1 MISYTLVGGKVKNV
15 VIFGGGSGL
24 SQLLKGLKLFPVNV
38 TAVVSAADNG
48 GSTGSLRKEF
58 DIPAVGDITKVL
70 LAMANTD
77 QDNTDLLNYRFAK
90 NSQLGNHTI
99 RNLLLTALLD
109 LKGDFAHSIPVLCK
123 LFNIQGTVL
132 PLTEEPVDLIGKTD
146 LGEYII
152 GESQITKAQAKIEE
166 IFYDKKFKINPEIFK
181 AINKADLIIFSC
193 GSVYTSVMPH
203 LVLEEIEEAINNSN
217 AKTLYV
223 CNLVTQP
230 GETDNYKVSDHIK
243 VFQKYLGPNGLDAI
257 IANNTKMSNYLV
269 NKYASEEQKDP
280 VILDK
285 KQVEKLG
292 VKLIEDK
299 IYKIEDNVLRH
310 DSLKTAYLIFSYL
323 MDEV

>member
-1 MISYTLVGGKVKNV
+1 MKNV

-24 SQLLKGLKLFPVNV
+24 SQLLKGLKLFPINV
-38 TAVVSAADNG
+38 TAVVSVADNG
-48 GSTGSLRKEF
+48 RSTGALRKEF
-58 DIPAVGDITKVL
+58 DIPAVGDISKVL

-77 QDNTDLLNYRFAK
+77 ADNTELLNYRFKK
-90 NSQLGNHTI
+90 NSKLSEHSI
-99 RNLLLTALLD
+99 KNLLLTALLD
-109 LKGDFAHSIPVLCK
+109 IKGDFAHAIPILCK

-132 PLTEEPVDLIGKTD
+132 ALTEEPVDLIGKTD

-152 GESQITKAQAKIEE
+152 GESQITEAKTKIDE
-166 IFYDKKFKINPEIFK
+166 IFYDKKFTINPEIFK
-181 AINKADLIIFSC
+181 AIAKADLIIFSC

-203 LVLEEIEEAINNSN
+203 IVLKEIQDAINASH

-243 VFQKYLGPNGLDAI
+243 VFQKYLGKEGLDAI
-257 IANNTKMSNYLV
+257 IANNSKMSAYLV
-269 NKYASEEQKDP
+269 KKYASEEQKDP
-280 VILDK
+280 VVLDK
-285 KQVEKLG
+285 KAVEKLG

-299 IYKIEDNVLRH
+299 IYKVEDNVLRH

-323 MDEV
+323 MDELS

>member
-1 MISYTLVGGKVKNV
+1 MKNV

-24 SQLLKGLKLFPVNV
+24 SQLLKGLKLFPINV
-38 TAVVSAADNG
+38 TAVVSVADNG
-48 GSTGSLRKEF
+48 RSTGTLRKEF

-70 LAMANTD
+70 ISMANTD
-77 QDNTDLLNYRFAK
+77 ADNMKLLNYRFAK
-90 NSQLGNHTI
+90 NSQLSEHSI
-99 RNLLLTALLD
+99 KNLLLTALLD
-109 LKGDFAHSIPVLCK
+109 IKGDFAHSIPILCK

-132 PLTEEPVDLIGKTD
+132 PLTEEPVDLIGKTER
-146 LGEYII
+146 GEYII
-152 GESQITKAQAKIEE
+152 GESQITEAKEKIDE
-166 IFYDKKFKINPEIFK
+166 IFYDKKFTINPEIFK

-203 LVLEEIEEAINNSN
+203 LVLEEIQEAINASH

-243 VFQKYLGPNGLDAI
+243 VFQKYLGEKGLDAV
-257 IANNTKMSNYLV
+257 IANNSKMSAYLV
-269 NKYASEEQKDP
+269 KKYASEEQKDP
-280 VILDK
+280 VVLDK
-285 KQVEKLG
+285 KEVLKMN

-310 DSLKTAYLIFSYL
+310 DALKTAYLIFSYL
-323 MDEV
+323 MDELV

>member
-1 MISYTLVGGKVKNV
+1 MVKNV

-24 SQLLKGLKLFPVNV
+24 SQLLKGLKLFPINV
-38 TAVVSAADNG
+38 TAVVSVADNG
-48 GSTGSLRKEF
+48 RSTGTLRKEF

-70 LAMANTD
+70 ISMANTD
-77 QDNTDLLNYRFAK
+77 ADNMKLLNYRFAK
-90 NSQLGNHTI
+90 NSQLSEHSI
-99 RNLLLTALLD
+99 KNLLLTALLD
-109 LKGDFAHSIPVLCK
+109 IKGDFAHSIPILCK

-132 PLTEEPVDLIGKTD
+132 PLTEEPVDLIGKTER
-146 LGEYII
+146 GEYII
-152 GESQITKAQAKIEE
+152 GESQITEAKEKIDE
-166 IFYDKKFKINPEIFK
+166 IFYDKKFTINPEIFK

-203 LVLEEIEEAINNSN
+203 LVLEEIQEAINASH

-243 VFQKYLGPNGLDAI
+243 VFQKYLGEKGLDAV
-257 IANNTKMSNYLV
+257 IANNSKMSAYLV
-269 NKYASEEQKDP
+269 KKYASEEQKDP
-280 VILDK
+280 VVLDK
-285 KQVEKLG
+285 KEVLKMN

-310 DSLKTAYLIFSYL
+310 DALKTAYLIFSYL
-323 MDEV
+323 MDELV

>member
-1 MISYTLVGGKVKNV
+1 MKNV

-24 SQLLKGLKLFPVNV
+24 SQLLKGLKLFPINV
-38 TAVVSAADNG
+38 TAVVSVADNG
-48 GSTGSLRKEF
+48 RSTGALRKEF
-58 DIPAVGDITKVL
+58 DIPAVGDISKVL

-77 QDNTDLLNYRFAK
+77 SDNTDLLNYRFAK
-90 NSQLGNHTI
+90 NSKLSEHSI
-99 RNLLLTALLD
+99 KNLLLTALLD
-109 LKGDFAHSIPVLCK
+109 IKGDFAHAIPIMCK

-132 PLTEEPVDLIGKTD
+132 PLTEEPVDLIAKTEF
-146 LGEYII
+146 GEYII
-152 GESQITKAQAKIEE
+152 GESEITHAKCNIDE
-166 IFYDKKFKINPEIFK
+166 IFYDKKFEINPEIFK

-193 GSVYTSVMPH
+193 GSVYTSIMPH
-203 LVLEEIEEAINNSN
+203 IVLKEITDAINESN

-243 VFQKYLGPNGLDAI
+243 VFQKYLGPEGLDAI
-257 IANNTKMSNYLV
+257 IANNSKMSNYLV
-269 NKYASEEQKDP
+269 KKYATMEQKDP

-285 KQVEKLG
+285 KEVLKTN

-323 MDEV
+323 MDELV

>member
-1 MISYTLVGGKVKNV
+1 MKNI

-38 TAVVSAADNG
+38 TAVVSVADNG
-48 GSTGSLRKEF
+48 RSTGDLRKEF
-58 DIPAVGDITKVL
+58 DIPAVGDISKVL

-77 QDNTDLLNYRFAK
+77 ADNTELLNYRFAK
-90 NSQLGNHTI
+90 NSKLANHSI
-99 RNLLLTALLD
+99 KNLLLTALLD
-109 LKGDFAHSIPVLCK
+109 IKGDFAHSIPILCK

-132 PLTEEPVDLIGKTD
+132 PLTEEAVDLIGKTEY
-146 LGEYII
+146 GEYII
-152 GESQITKAQAKIEE
+152 GESQITEAKTKIDE

-181 AINKADLIIFSC
+181 ALNKADLIVFSC
-193 GSVYTSVMPH
+193 GSLYTSVMPH
-203 LVLEEIEEAINNSN
+203 IVLEEIQKAINASH

-230 GETDNYKVSDHIK
+230 GETDNFKVSDHIK
-243 VFQKYLGPNGLDAI
+243 VFQKYLGEGGLDAI
-257 IANNTKMSNYLV
+257 IANNSKMSAYLV
-269 NKYASEEQKDP
+269 KKYATEEQKDP

-285 KQVEKLG
+285 KTVEKMG

-323 MDEV
+323 MDELV

>member
-1 MISYTLVGGKVKNV
+1 MDVKNV

-24 SQLLKGLKLFPVNV
+24 SQLLKGLKLFPINV
-38 TAVVSAADNG
+38 TAVVSVADNG
-48 GSTGSLRKEF
+48 HSTGALRREF
-58 DIPAVGDITKVL
+58 DIPAVGDISKVL

-77 QDNTDLLNYRFAK
+77 TDNTELLNYRFAK
-90 NSQLGNHTI
+90 DSQLAEHSI
-99 RNLLLTALLD
+99 KNLLLTALLD
-109 LKGDFAHSIPVLCK
+109 IKGDFAHAIPILCK
-123 LFNIQGTVL
+123 LFNIQGTIL

-146 LGEYII
+146 KGEYII
-152 GESQITKAQAKIEE
+152 GESQITQAKTKIDE
-166 IFYDKKFKINPEIFK
+166 IFYDKKFAINPEIFK

-193 GSVYTSVMPH
+193 GSLYTSILPH
-203 LVLEEIEEAINNSN
+203 IVLEEIINAINASN
-217 AKTLYV
+217 AKTMYV

-243 VFQKYLGPNGLDAI
+243 VFQKYLGNNGLDVI

-269 NKYASEEQKDP
+269 KKYASEEQKDP

-285 KQVEKLG
+285 KVVDKMG

-299 IYKIEDNVLRH
+299 IYKIEDNMLRH

-323 MDEV
+323 MDELS

>member
-1 MISYTLVGGKVKNV
+1 MKNI

-38 TAVVSAADNG
+38 TAVVSVADNG
-48 GSTGSLRKEF
+48 RSTGDLRKEF
-58 DIPAVGDITKVL
+58 DIPAVGDISKVL

-77 QDNTDLLNYRFAK
+77 ADNTELLNYRFAK
-90 NSQLGNHTI
+90 NSKLADHSI
-99 RNLLLTALLD
+99 KNLLLTALLD
-109 LKGDFAHSIPVLCK
+109 IKGDFAHSIPILCK

-132 PLTEEPVDLIGKTD
+132 PLTEEAVDLIGKTEY
-146 LGEYII
+146 GEYII
-152 GESQITKAQAKIEE
+152 GESQITEAKTKIDE

-181 AINKADLIIFSC
+181 ALNKADLIVFSC
-193 GSVYTSVMPH
+193 GSLYTSVMPH
-203 LVLEEIEEAINNSN
+203 IVLEEIQEAINTSH

-230 GETDNYKVSDHIK
+230 GETDNFKVSDHIK
-243 VFQKYLGPNGLDAI
+243 VFQKYLGEGGLDAI
-257 IANNTKMSNYLV
+257 IANNSKMSAYLV
-269 NKYASEEQKDP
+269 KKYATEEQKDP

-285 KQVEKLG
+285 KTVEKMG

-323 MDEV
+323 MDELV

>member
-1 MISYTLVGGKVKNV
+1 MKNV

-38 TAVVSAADNG
+38 TAVVSVADNG
-48 GSTGSLRKEF
+48 RSTGALRKEF
-58 DIPAVGDITKVL
+58 DIPAVGDISKVL

-77 QDNTDLLNYRFAK
+77 SDNTELLNYRFAK
-90 NSQLGNHTI
+90 NSKLSEHSI
-99 RNLLLTALLD
+99 KNLLLTALLD
-109 LKGDFAHSIPVLCK
+109 IKGDFAHAIPIMCK

-132 PLTEEPVDLIGKTD
+132 PLTEEPVDLIAKTEF
-146 LGEYII
+146 GEYII
-152 GESQITKAQAKIEE
+152 GESEITHAKCNIDE
-166 IFYDKKFKINPEIFK
+166 IFYDKKFEINPEIFK

-193 GSVYTSVMPH
+193 GSVYTSIMPH
-203 LVLEEIEEAINNSN
+203 IVLKEITEAINESN

-243 VFQKYLGPNGLDAI
+243 VFQKYLGPEGLDAI
-257 IANNTKMSNYLV
+257 IANNSKMSNYLV
-269 NKYASEEQKDP
+269 KKYATMEQKDP

-285 KQVEKLG
+285 KEVLKTN

-323 MDEV
+323 MDELL

>member
-1 MISYTLVGGKVKNV
+1 MKNV

-24 SQLLKGLKLFPVNV
+24 SQLLKGLKLFPINV
-38 TAVVSAADNG
+38 TAVVSVADNG
-48 GSTGSLRKEF
+48 RSTGALRKEF
-58 DIPAVGDITKVL
+58 DIPAVGDISKVL

-77 QDNTDLLNYRFAK
+77 SDNTELLNYRFAK
-90 NSQLGNHTI
+90 NSKLSEHSI
-99 RNLLLTALLD
+99 KNLLLTALLD
-109 LKGDFAHSIPVLCK
+109 IKGDFAHAIPIMCK
-123 LFNIQGTVL
+123 LFNIQGTIL
-132 PLTEEPVDLIGKTD
+132 PLTEEPVDLIAKTEF
-146 LGEYII
+146 GEYII
-152 GESQITKAQAKIEE
+152 GESEITHAKCNIDE
-166 IFYDKKFKINPEIFK
+166 IFYDKKFEINPEIFK

-193 GSVYTSVMPH
+193 GSVYTSIMPH
-203 LVLEEIEEAINNSN
+203 IVLKEITDAINESN

-243 VFQKYLGPNGLDAI
+243 VFQKYLGSDGLDAI
-257 IANNTKMSNYLV
+257 IANNAQMSNYLV
-269 NKYASEEQKDP
+269 KKYATMEQKDP

-285 KQVEKLG
+285 KEVLKTN

-323 MDEV
+323 MDELL

>member
-1 MISYTLVGGKVKNV
+1 MKNI

-38 TAVVSAADNG
+38 TAVVSVADNG
-48 GSTGSLRKEF
+48 RSTGDLRKEF
-58 DIPAVGDITKVL
+58 DIPAVGDISKVL
-70 LAMANTD
+70 LSMANTD
-77 QDNTDLLNYRFAK
+77 SDNTELLNYRFAK
-90 NSQLGNHTI
+90 NSKLANHSI
-99 RNLLLTALLD
+99 KNLLLTALLD
-109 LKGDFAHSIPVLCK
+109 IKGDFAHSIPILCK

-132 PLTEEPVDLIGKTD
+132 PLTEEAVDLIGKTEY
-146 LGEYII
+146 GEYII
-152 GESQITKAQAKIEE
+152 GESQITEAKTKIDE

-181 AINKADLIIFSC
+181 ALNKADLIIFSC
-193 GSVYTSVMPH
+193 GSLYTSVMPH
-203 LVLEEIEEAINNSN
+203 IVLEEIQKAINSSH

-230 GETDNYKVSDHIK
+230 GETDNFKVSDHIK
-243 VFQKYLGPNGLDAI
+243 VFQKYLGEGGLDAI
-257 IANNTKMSNYLV
+257 IANNSKMSAYLV
-269 NKYASEEQKDP
+269 KKYATEEQKDP

-285 KQVEKLG
+285 KTVEKMG

-323 MDEV
+323 MDELV

>member
-1 MISYTLVGGKVKNV
+1 MKNV

-24 SQLLKGLKLFPVNV
+24 SQLLKGLKLFPINV
-38 TAVVSAADNG
+38 TAVVSVADNG
-48 GSTGSLRKEF
+48 RSTGALRKEF
-58 DIPAVGDITKVL
+58 DIPAVGDISKVL

-77 QDNTDLLNYRFAK
+77 SDNTELLNYRFAK
-90 NSQLGNHTI
+90 NSKLSEHSI
-99 RNLLLTALLD
+99 KNLLLTALLD
-109 LKGDFAHSIPVLCK
+109 IKGDFAHAIPIMCK

-132 PLTEEPVDLIGKTD
+132 PLTEEPVDLIAKTEF
-146 LGEYII
+146 GEYII
-152 GESQITKAQAKIEE
+152 GESEITHAKCNIDE
-166 IFYDKKFKINPEIFK
+166 IFYDKKFEINPEIFK

-193 GSVYTSVMPH
+193 GSVYTSIMPH
-203 LVLEEIEEAINNSN
+203 IVLKEITEAINESN

-243 VFQKYLGPNGLDAI
+243 VFQKYLGPEGLDAI
-257 IANNTKMSNYLV
+257 IANNAKMSKYLV
-269 NKYASEEQKDP
+269 KKYATMEQKDP

-285 KQVEKLG
+285 KEVLKTN

-323 MDEV
+323 MDELL

>member
-1 MISYTLVGGKVKNV
+1 MKNI

-38 TAVVSAADNG
+38 TAVVSVADNG
-48 GSTGSLRKEF
+48 RSTGDLRKEF
-58 DIPAVGDITKVL
+58 DIPAVGDISKVL
-70 LAMANTD
+70 LSMANTD
-77 QDNTDLLNYRFAK
+77 SDNTELLNYRFAK
-90 NSQLGNHTI
+90 NSKLANHSI
-99 RNLLLTALLD
+99 KNLLLTALLD
-109 LKGDFAHSIPVLCK
+109 IKGDFAHSIPILCK

-132 PLTEEPVDLIGKTD
+132 PLTEEAVDLIGKTEY
-146 LGEYII
+146 GEYII
-152 GESQITKAQAKIEE
+152 GESQITEAKTKIDE

-181 AINKADLIIFSC
+181 ALNKADLIIFSC
-193 GSVYTSVMPH
+193 GSLYTSVMPH
-203 LVLEEIEEAINNSN
+203 IVLEEIQKAINASH

-230 GETDNYKVSDHIK
+230 GETDNFKVSDHIK
-243 VFQKYLGPNGLDAI
+243 VFQKYLGEGGLDAI
-257 IANNTKMSNYLV
+257 IANNSKMSAYLV
-269 NKYASEEQKDP
+269 KKYATEEQKDP

-285 KQVEKLG
+285 KTVEKMG

-323 MDEV
+323 MDELV

>member
-1 MISYTLVGGKVKNV
+1 MKNV

-24 SQLLKGLKLFPVNV
+24 SQLLKGLKLFPINV
-38 TAVVSAADNG
+38 TAVVSVADNG
-48 GSTGSLRKEF
+48 RSTGALRKEF
-58 DIPAVGDITKVL
+58 DIPAVGDISKVL

-77 QDNTDLLNYRFAK
+77 SDNTELLNYRFAK
-90 NSQLGNHTI
+90 NSKLSEHSI
-99 RNLLLTALLD
+99 KNLLLTALLD
-109 LKGDFAHSIPVLCK
+109 IKGDFAHAIPIMCK

-132 PLTEEPVDLIGKTD
+132 PLTEEPVDLIAKTEF
-146 LGEYII
+146 GEYII
-152 GESQITKAQAKIEE
+152 GESEITHAKCNIDE
-166 IFYDKKFKINPEIFK
+166 IFYDKKFEINPEIFK

-193 GSVYTSVMPH
+193 GSVYTSIMPH
-203 LVLEEIEEAINNSN
+203 IVLKEITDAINESN

-243 VFQKYLGPNGLDAI
+243 VFQKYLGPEGLDAI
-257 IANNTKMSNYLV
+257 IANSAKMSNYLV
-269 NKYASEEQKDP
+269 KKYATMEQKDP

-285 KQVEKLG
+285 KEVLKTN

-323 MDEV
+323 MDELV

>member
-1 MISYTLVGGKVKNV
+1 MKNI

-38 TAVVSAADNG
+38 TAVVSVADNG
-48 GSTGSLRKEF
+48 RSTGDLRKEF
-58 DIPAVGDITKVL
+58 DIPAVGDISKVL
-70 LAMANTD
+70 LSMANTD
-77 QDNTDLLNYRFAK
+77 ADNTELLNYRFAK
-90 NSQLGNHTI
+90 NSKLANHSI
-99 RNLLLTALLD
+99 KNLLLTALLD
-109 LKGDFAHSIPVLCK
+109 IKGDFAHSIPILCK

-132 PLTEEPVDLIGKTD
+132 PLTEEAVDLIGKTEY
-146 LGEYII
+146 GEYII
-152 GESQITKAQAKIEE
+152 GESQITEAKTKIDE

-181 AINKADLIIFSC
+181 ALNKADLIIFSC
-193 GSVYTSVMPH
+193 GSLYTSVMPH
-203 LVLEEIEEAINNSN
+203 IVLEEIQKAINASH

-230 GETDNYKVSDHIK
+230 GETDNFKVSDHIK
-243 VFQKYLGPNGLDAI
+243 VFQKYLGEGGLDAI
-257 IANNTKMSNYLV
+257 IANNSKMSAYLV
-269 NKYASEEQKDP
+269 KKYATEEQKDP

-285 KQVEKLG
+285 KTVEKMG

-323 MDEV
+323 MDELV